1 MNYSP
6 PVHPTYLPAPP
17 VAAARPRRNKTLL
30 IVLAVLLAVVVGLCS
45 AAVFLL
51 RREAPDPEVVRA
63 GSVAARPLSGLG
75 GTPLPPEADRVYKG
89 SGSKVV
95 RLPAAATG
103 ALHLVVMTHNGSGG
117 FAVTSV
123 NDSGQI
129 VGLLGHGYGKYRGTM
144 MLDSREQPT
153 ALRVRATGSWQ
164 VVIRDARKAPTW
176 TGKGSGTTSTVLQV
190 DPAAVPASTTVRYSH
205 RGEGNFVVRS
215 YDYRSW
221 DLLVNEIGKLQVD
234 TELPA
239 GTRFVEIEADGAWTF
254 NRRS

>member
-1 MNYSP
+1 MIYPP
-6 PVHPTYLPAPP
+6 PVHPTYLPVPP
-17 VAAARPRRNKTLL
+17 VAAARPRRNTTLL
-30 IVLAVLLAVVVGLCS
+30 IVLAILLVVVVALCS

-51 RREAPDPEVVRA
+51 RREAPDPEAARA

-75 GTPLPPEADRVYKG
+75 GTPRPPEADRVYTG

-95 RLPAAATG
+95 RLPAATG

-123 NDSGQI
+123 DDSGQI
-129 VGLLGHGYGKYRGTM
+129 VGLLGHSYGKYRGTM

-176 TGKGSGTTSTVLQV
+176 TGKSSGTTSTVLQV

-221 DLLVNEIGKLQVD
+221 DLLVNEIGKLQGD
-234 TELPA
+234 TELTA